1 MSSLI
6 NTASANRR
14 HRLSGL
20 LVLALCVGLPVLA
33 QELTVPAS
41 VTAGST
47 LSIPTSGSGQA
58 SFSLVGPGSVVKRK
72 VTLGEAVGIAPEELS
87 VAGRYVALLCSPT
100 CRSSTF
106 FVHSAETAN
115 LAVLVHPSRAPVG
128 LNDVVSAVGLRFDKF
143 RNLVLAPGAIEF
155 RLTESSGQVT
165 VLSAASKDGIAWVRT
180 NSGHHAGPLQVT
192 ARVGTLTLTRV
203 VQLVASDPCNL
214 RIKAQR
220 TAKGVLVET
229 EPVRD
234 CAGNPVPDGTIVSF
248 TQTGAGKKDTVDAPI
263 KQGVARA
270 FMAASGASVI
280 SVASG
285 VVMGNEIRMGGQ

>member
-1 MSSLI
+1 MLAFLLL
-6 NTASANRR
+6 AS
-14 HRLSGL
+14 
-20 LVLALCVGLPVLA
+20 LPVLA

-41 VTAGST
+41 VKAGSS
-47 LSIPTSGSGQA
+47 LSIPTTGSGQA
-58 SFSLVGPGSVVKRK
+58 TFSLLGPRSAVKRNLP
-72 VTLGEAVGIAPEELS
+72 LGKAVEVAPEEIS
-87 VAGRYVALLCSPT
+87 VSGRYVVLLCAET

-106 FVHSAETAN
+106 FVQPAEAAS
-115 LAVLVHPSRAPVG
+115 LAVLVHPSRAPVAVNG
-128 LNDVVSAVGLRFDKF
+128 AISAVGLRFDKF
-143 RNLVLAPGAIEF
+143 QNLVLAPGAIGF
-155 RLTESSGQVT
+155 RFAENGGQVT
-165 VLSAASKDGIAWVRT
+165 VLSTAAKDGVAWVRT
-180 NSGHHAGPLQVT
+180 NSGRHAGPLQVT
-192 ARVGTLTLTRV
+192 ATVGTLTLTRV

-248 TQTGAGKKDTVDAPI
+248 TQTGLSKKDTVDAPV

-270 FMAASGASVI
+270 LMAASGASVI